1 MSSTNIR
8 TFLAILL
15 SFLVVFVYQYFF
27 AKNLETQKQ
36 ESAQTQAQQ
45 GQQQAAAPAA
55 APGAPAGTV
64 PSKSPTVKTATA
76 PAARDIRI
84 ETPLYTAVFSTRG
97 GALKSFLLKQYK
109 ATLEEGSPLIEMV
122 QVQEGS
128 ELPLSVAFT
137 DSSVNLP
144 GDAPY
149 EVDKKSLDL
158 TNDTTPQKLVFSLA
172 ASGQYRVEKI
182 YTFYPDRYS
191 FDLEVRF
198 QNSATAPL
206 SENANLMW
214 LAEAGKKDAEQE
226 EGAIA
231 QVKSSTEREAA
242 AKLEKKLY
250 GPDVQWGG
258 FESKFFL
265 GAIIPKQPAL
275 TSIAFNKDTRGQIVV
290 SLEGPKN
297 TIPQGQAGTFGY
309 TVYVGPKDYELL
321 KQQGVGL
328 EAAINIGN
336 WMKWLAFPFLF
347 AMQFLFKYVGNYGIV
362 IIIITILTK
371 IIFWPLGNKSYK
383 SMKEMQKVQPKMTE
397 LKERYKDDKQKLNA
411 AVMELYKTHKINPL
425 GGCLPVVI
433 QIPVF
438 IALYQLLSYAI
449 ELRHAPFVW
458 WIQDLSAK
466 DPYYITPIIMGATML
481 IQQKMTPAMG
491 DPMQQKMMML
501 MPVVFTFLFLS
512 FPSGL
517 VIYWLINN
525 VLSIGQQYYINKAP
539 TA

>member
-1 MSSTNIR
+1 MSTNIR

-36 ESAQTQAQQ
+36 EQTQTQAQP
-45 GQQQAAAPAA
+45 GQQQTAAPAA
-55 APGAPAGTV
+55 APGASAITAPAKT
-64 PSKSPTVKTATA
+64 PTVKAATT

-97 GALKSFLLKQYK
+97 GALKSFKLKEYK
-109 ATLEEGSPLIEMV
+109 ATLEENSPLIEMV
-122 QVQEGS
+122 QVMEGS
-128 ELPLSVAFT
+128 ELPLSVAFA
-137 DSSVNLP
+137 DSSLNLP

-149 EVDKKSLDL
+149 EADRKELDL
-158 TNDTTPQKLVFSLA
+158 TKNTQPGKIVFSYSA
-172 ASGQYRVEKI
+172 PGQYRVEKI
-182 YTFYPDRYS
+182 FTFYPDRYS
-191 FDLEVRF
+191 FDHEVRF
-198 QNSATAPL
+198 QNSTNVAL
-206 SENANLMW
+206 SQNLFVRW
-214 LAEAGKKDAEQE
+214 YEELGKKGIDE

-231 QVKSSTEREAA
+231 LVKGSAERESG
-242 AKLEKKLY
+242 AKFEKRAF
-250 GPDVQWGG
+250 GPDVGWGG
-258 FESKFFL
+258 FENKFFI
-265 GAIIPKQPAL
+265 GAMIPKQPAL
-275 TSIAFNKDTRGQIVV
+275 TSVSFVKDARGQIVV
-290 SLEGPKN
+290 SMEGPKN
-297 TIPQGQAGTFGY
+297 TIPPGQAGVFNY
-309 TVYVGPKDYELL
+309 THYVGPKEFDRL
-321 KQQGVGL
+321 KAEGVGL

-336 WMKWLAFPFLF
+336 WMKWLAFPFLIL
-347 AMQFLFKYVGNYGIV
+347 MQFLYKYVGNYGIV
-362 IIIITILTK
+362 IIIITVLTK

-383 SMKEMQKVQPKMTE
+383 SMKEMQKVQPKMAE

-449 ELRHAPFVW
+449 ELRHAPFFW

-481 IQQKMTPAMG
+481 IQQKMTPPMG
-491 DPMQQKMMML
+491 DPMQQKMMLL
-501 MPVVFTFLFLS
+501 MPVVFTFLFLN

>member
-1 MSSTNIR
+1 MSTNIR

-36 ESAQTQAQQ
+36 GQTQTQAQP
-45 GQQQAAAPAA
+45 GQQQTAAPAA
-55 APGAPAGTV
+55 APGASAITV
-64 PSKSPTVKTATA
+64 PAKTPTVKAANA
-76 PAARDIRI
+76 PAARDIQI

-97 GALKSFLLKQYK
+97 GALKSFKLKEYK
-109 ATLEEGSPLIEMV
+109 ATLEENSPLIEMV

-149 EVDKKSLDL
+149 EADRKELDL
-158 TNDTTPQKLVFSLA
+158 TKDTKPGKLVFSHA
-172 ASGQYRVEKI
+172 APGQYRVEKI
-182 YTFYPDRYS
+182 FTFYPDRYS
-191 FDLEVRF
+191 FDIDVRF
-198 QNSATAPL
+198 QNSTTVPL
-206 SENANLMW
+206 SENATLIW
-214 LAEAGKKDAEQE
+214 LAEAGKKDAELE
-226 EGAIA
+226 EGVIA
-231 QVKSSTEREAA
+231 QVKSSTERETA
-242 AKLEKKLY
+242 AKFEKKAL

-258 FESKFFL
+258 FDSKFFL
-265 GAIIPKQPAL
+265 GAMIPKQPAL
-275 TSIAFNKDTRGQIVV
+275 TSIAFSKDSRGQIVV

-297 TIPQGQAGTFGY
+297 TIPQGQAGIFGY
-309 TVYVGPKDYELL
+309 TAYVGPKDYTLL
-321 KQQGVGL
+321 KQQDVGL
-328 EAAINIGN
+328 ETAINIGN

-347 AMQFLFKYVGNYGIV
+347 LMKFLYKYVGNYGIA
-362 IIIITILTK
+362 IIIITVLTK

-383 SMKEMQKVQPKMTE
+383 SMKEMQKVQPKMAE

-438 IALYQLLSYAI
+438 IAFYQLLSYAI

-481 IQQKMTPAMG
+481 IQQKMTPPMG
-491 DPMQQKMMML
+491 DPMQQKMMLL
-501 MPVVFTFLFLS
+501 MPVVFTFLFIN

-517 VIYWLINN
+517 VIYWLFNN